1 MPFEALGQPAVE
13 TDEAVGKRTVF
24 DRHPDPTESLWTLL
38 WAIGIKTV
46 EIAPKEEREA
56 VVKTIEE
63 RFSERLPEYHVD
75 YVMKPIRETAEQTR
89 PGRGRR

>member
-1 MPFEALGQPAVE
+1 MPFEALVQPAVE
-13 TDEAVGKRTVF
+13 TDEGTVF

-63 RFSERLPEYHVD
+63 RFSELLPEYHVD
-75 YVMKPIRETAEQTR
+75 YVMKPICETAEQTR

>member
-24 DRHPDPTESLWTLL
+24 DRHTNPTESLWTLL
-38 WAIGIKTV
+38 WAIGIETV

-63 RFSERLPEYHVD
+63 RFSELLPEYHLD
-75 YVMKPIRETAEQTR
+75 YVMKPIRKAAGQTR